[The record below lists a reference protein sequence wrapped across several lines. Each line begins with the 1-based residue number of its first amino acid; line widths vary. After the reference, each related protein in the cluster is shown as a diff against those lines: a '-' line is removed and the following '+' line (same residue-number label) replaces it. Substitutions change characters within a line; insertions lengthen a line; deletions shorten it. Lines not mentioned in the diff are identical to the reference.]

1 MPRAIWKGQILAESD
16 KVEVVEGNLY
26 FPPDA
31 LKTEFL
37 RDSKTTTVCP
47 WKGTANYYDVVVDGE
62 VNKDAAWVYRET
74 KRAAANITLH
84 VAFWR
89 GVEVEQ

>member
-1 MPRAIWKGQILAESD
+1 MARATWKGQVLAESE
-16 KVEVVEGNLY
+16 KCEIVEGNLY
-26 FPPDA
+26 FPPET
-31 LKTEFL
+31 LRREFF
-37 RDSKTTTVCP
+37 RDSKTITVCP

-74 KRAAANITLH
+74 KKAAANIAGH

-89 GVEVEQ
+89 GVEVER